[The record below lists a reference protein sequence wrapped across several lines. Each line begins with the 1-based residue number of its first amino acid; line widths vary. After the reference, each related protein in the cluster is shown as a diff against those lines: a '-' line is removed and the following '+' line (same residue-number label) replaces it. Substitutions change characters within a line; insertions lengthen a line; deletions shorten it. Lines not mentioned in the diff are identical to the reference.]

1 MSNFLVFARRT
12 DIRKI
17 SLDVDYV
24 VDVVIPLGEIRN
36 AIAIGVDKVEGRTS
50 FVQNNV
56 RLSELGIKHQ

>member
-24 VDVVIPLGEIRN
+24 VDVVIPLNI
-36 AIAIGVDKVEGRTS
+36 
-50 FVQNNV
+50 
-56 RLSELGIKHQ
+56 